1 MNEGAVILATIDR
14 SQHTVLVVDDNPATR
29 YSTARIV
36 RAAGFRTQEAATGT
50 DAVVM
55 ASQGVSAVVLDVH
68 LPDIDG
74 FEVCRQ
80 LRSDV
85 ATALLP
91 VIHLSAA
98 FVENAD
104 KVAGLNAGADAYLVH
119 PVEPAVLIATMQ
131 ALIRART
138 AEDSLRRSDT
148 RFRAVFS
155 QAMSGIALI
164 HANGQFVDINPAM
177 QAMLG
182 RPMDDLLGKA
192 VSSLAPAGWVTFV
205 QERTITS
212 IEAGA
217 TWQGEFPIVR
227 PDGTW
232 RHLQWSISAHVEP
245 GLRIGIAVDVSERQ
259 ELDRRRQEV
268 LEREQAART
277 VAERHSR
284 TKDDFVAV
292 LSHELRTPLNA
303 ISGWVHI
310 LKKRG
315 AAPDTMRALAAI
327 DRSVQA
333 QARIISDILDVSRIS
348 SGKLRLDYQWCDAS
362 MLVSEAIEGL
372 RSSIESKNLHL
383 ELDLGPQG
391 ETSWLD
397 PTRLQQIVW
406 NLVTNAIK
414 FSTEGGAIRVS
425 LARKGDVLTL
435 RVQDFGRG
443 IRPDFLEHLFD
454 RFSQSD
460 SPDNRVH
467 GGLGLGLSIVKHLAH
482 LHGGDATAESPGVG
496 LGATLTVT
504 LRGSDASVDADSV
517 PSARRPA
524 AAALSYDQPLSDLE
538 VLVVE
543 DNREASDMLAM
554 MLTELGAR
562 VRVAAGYDSALEAL
576 RQQWPFV
583 LVSDIGLPGRDG
595 YELMRTVRDLTNT
608 FERPRVLGIALT
620 AFTRPQDRQRALDAG
635 FDYHLSKPVQPHAL
649 LAAIA
654 ALKGEPP
661 DVGTSVPKSGIA
673 DV

>member
-1 MNEGAVILATIDR
+1 MNKGAVILATIDR

-36 RAAGFRTQEAATGT
+36 RAAGFLTQEAATGT
-50 DAVVM
+50 EAVAM
-55 ASQGVSAVVLDVH
+55 AAQGVAAVVLDVH

-80 LRSDV
+80 LRSDMV
-85 ATALLP
+85 TALLP

-104 KVAGLNAGADAYLVH
+104 KVAGLNSGADAYLVH
-119 PVEPAVLIATMQ
+119 PVEPAVLIATLQ

-138 AEDSLRRSDT
+138 AEDSLRRSDM

-164 HANGQFVDINPAM
+164 QANGEFVDVNPAM
-177 QAMLG
+177 QAILG
-182 RPMDDLLGKA
+182 RPLDDLLGRP
-192 VSSLAPAGWVTFV
+192 VSSLAPEEWMAFV

-212 IEAGA
+212 IEVGA
-217 TWQGEFPIVR
+217 AWQGEFPVVR
-227 PDGTW
+227 PDGSW
-232 RHLQWSISAHVEP
+232 RHLQWSISAHLEP
-245 GLRIGIAVDVSERQ
+245 GLRVGIAVDISERQ

-315 AAPDTMRALAAI
+315 AAPDTMRALEAI
-327 DRSVQA
+327 DRSVHA

-372 RSSIESKNLHL
+372 RSSIESKKLLL
-383 ELDLGPQG
+383 EFDLSPQG

-414 FSTEGGAIRVS
+414 FSTEGGVIRVS
-425 LARKGDVLTL
+425 LARESDLLTL

-460 SPDNRVH
+460 SPDNRIH
-467 GGLGLGLSIVKHLAH
+467 GGLGLGLSIVKQLAH
-482 LHGGDATAESPGVG
+482 LHGGSATAESPGVG

-504 LRGSDASVDADSV
+504 LRASEANVNSEPV
-517 PSARRPA
+517 LSARRPA

-543 DNREASDMLAM
+543 DNAEASEMLAM

-562 VRVAAGYDSALEAL
+562 VRVAEGYESALEAL

-595 YELMRTVRDLTNT
+595 YELMRTVRDLTST

-620 AFTRPQDRQRALDAG
+620 AFTRPHDRQRALDAG
-635 FDYHLSKPVQPHAL
+635 FDYHLGKPVQPHAL

-654 ALKGEPP
+654 ALKGEP
-661 DVGTSVPKSGIA
+661 SSSAALALKSGVA